1 MPTSL
6 VEKMQSA
13 APEIL
18 GERREVT
25 VLFLDI
31 VNYTTTAHSLDSEE
45 VYLLTDEAMRLLAE
59 VIYTYEGTIDKYTGD
74 GLMALFGVPIAH
86 ENDPE
91 RAVRAALEMQIALQ
105 PLRQRIMEKHG
116 VDLQTRIGVNT
127 GLVIAGRIGSD
138 LHVEYTVIGDT
149 VNLAD
154 RLQGAAEPGTVAV
167 SFATYQRTR
176 PLFQYRSLPP
186 ETIKGRPH
194 PVRMF
199 RPFALR
205 AKPGQVRGL
214 PGLQVPM
221 IGRQDG
227 LARLHHALDVIHQD
241 HHPRF
246 VLVTG
251 EAGLGKSRL
260 VAEFRSSLVQPDVS
274 IYQGNCLTYARSR
287 PFWPLASM
295 LRDMMQLS
303 EIDEGSVQLEALRSY
318 VAQVGLADDEIVP
331 YLTNVLGLEH
341 SDPRVQTRLHL
352 IDALTLQQMTHAALR
367 QVLLAEAHQAPSVLV
382 FEDLHWVDPASRD
395 FVEHLIET
403 VDDIPVM
410 LVLVSR
416 DAERQTVIRPL
427 VKAAEK
433 HPDRL
438 VDIQLQP
445 LSEDEGAL
453 LVDQLLPQ
461 TTRRAQAIKRSIAE
475 RAEGNPFYAE
485 EIIRMLIDQGGLRSK
500 EESYEVTAQAEE
512 ILQEVPGT
520 LVGLIQARL
529 DRLPEPLRRTL
540 QRAAVLGSTF
550 PTGLLKKLSDMSAE
564 QMSAHVSEL
573 ESRQLLVPGSP
584 ASAET
589 RAFAHTLIQEVA
601 YNTLLRRDRQK
612 LHGQVARALEEG
624 TFWLPDEQTE
634 ALAQHYA
641 ESTQPSRAISY
652 LISAAENAA
661 RRCANE
667 TAIQHYRRALD
678 LMDSLGIEHGDELLR
693 TQMGLGQALKF
704 VGEYPDAN
712 RILKSAL
719 RHLLQP
725 EVISVSESAI
735 PLWVEGLRELAD
747 IQMREGSPG
756 EAIAQLKAGLDVLGD
771 DGAQAFPHLWR
782 SLMDRLAW
790 VRFRQGDLE
799 EALALATSATTGAD
813 LEGVEDPMTVASL
826 FNTLGG
832 VSWQQGKLSEAIT
845 HVERSLNLYRPLGY
859 LWGMA
864 NASSNLGI
872 LYYRRGDWPKALD
885 EWQRTLELRQT
896 MGDVQLQ
903 AATLINLG
911 FLRTSMGEHELA
923 RRDLESALAMG
934 QRLGDNWH
942 IAHSRVGL
950 AQLALVQSRFDI
962 AEDDAQAALA
972 LSEGLGAGEIQV
984 QARWILAL
992 TQAGRGRVES
1002 GLESGLHALDLA
1014 RETGLVDLEADCLR
1028 VLGIL
1033 QSRMGNWL
1041 EGETRFHE
1049 SIELCLQQDDP
1060 YRQSLAH
1067 LEMGRM
1073 YQQLARAGDLAGAQ
1087 WQAKAASTLE
1097 KAAAAFEQ
1105 LGAAHDLQT
1114 AQELLRQ
1121 VQVQTIMD
1129 SPATLPAGERRTA
1142 AIVWLGLSPPPG
1154 ADEEAVFETIAL
1166 VLPSLIAIAEEYQ
1179 GQAVRRPDGL
1189 MVVFGAPVAFEDDSE
1204 RAVQTAARM
1213 LRTLD
1218 ELAQQSEVSLIR
1230 RIAVSEGN
1238 VVAGRIGPHF
1248 RADFAVRGDAVEAA
1262 QHLAESASPGRVWV
1276 TKPVRDSTERLF
1288 TYEAAPG
1295 TLLEQ
1300 LAELNPSALVGMREQ
1315 PRPARGLPGL
1325 VARFIGREAAL
1336 QEMAA
1341 LAAKLDQDMGGI
1353 VWIEGEP
1360 GIGKSRLMREF
1371 ASSLST
1377 VDVSAWEGS
1386 CSPQRSNYA
1395 FSLFSDLLGQALGLQ
1410 PSATPAQIRHR
1421 LDLSVE
1427 TWPGDARAMRPY
1439 LEVLLGVQPV
1449 GPDGQRLADL
1459 QPEQLR
1465 QQIFVALRR
1474 FFKSLSTGKPLV
1486 LILDDLHWVDPVSAE
1501 LLFFLV
1507 TMVASVPILFVC
1519 AQRRQ
1524 GADSPN
1530 DRLVRVQSLLPNQT
1544 VRLILE
1550 RLTVVESDMLL
1561 SELLPGVDLPP
1572 DLRSVILER
1581 SEGNPYFTEEFV
1593 RMLIEEGHVQERG
1606 EAWELDPAL
1615 ELADFPLPT
1624 SLETLLR
1631 SRIDALPDD
1640 LKQVMQY
1647 AAVMGAPFEASLV
1660 ESLPDLPAA
1669 RAALARLESRLLVRR
1684 GAEGDQWHFHHSL
1697 IETVT
1702 YNTMLRA
1709 RRRALHLKVAV
1720 ALEAR
1725 WAGAE
1730 AEHAEELA
1738 RHFSQADE
1746 DAKALQYLILAG
1758 ERAAARFANEEAL
1771 TFLEQAA
1778 QRLTTQPDAE
1788 DDLRWR
1794 IAASLG
1800 DVHRA
1805 MGHYEDSKMALEIG
1819 LALVEEKALPDSLRV
1834 GALRRLGETLQKQG
1848 ELDRADSHFGQAL
1861 ALLDRPEDREGQTEA
1876 ARLLWGISWSHFVQG
1891 QLDQALYA
1899 SESGLE
1905 YAQRAGA
1912 LGELA
1917 MIENL
1922 LGGIYYLRNEWAKA
1936 LTHTTRAMVL
1946 REQMGYTW
1954 GTASTLA
1961 NLGILAIQS
1970 GQLNKGRSFF
1980 ERSLALRQELGDV
1993 EGVATSH
2000 NNLGNLA
2007 RDQGRLDVAES
2018 HFEECVAVARPL
2030 KMGFQI
2036 AHSTMGLAQIY
2047 LWKGEIAAAQEAVA
2061 ASLAEATT
2069 IGAKDLLSEIH
2080 QVRSAI
2086 LSATND
2092 WDEAKQ
2098 AAKRA
2103 ISLAAETGNRS
2114 LQAAAWRAAA
2124 EVELQQ
2130 DKLAPAREAL
2140 ARAQEALADGNEDL
2154 EAGRIAAQVGR
2165 VALAE
2170 GANAE
2175 AKAILQAAREI
2186 FARLE
2191 ARRDLRQ
2198 VEKALR
2204 RLPSPGTSTPP
2215 ADAVA

>member
-1 MPTSL
+1 MPSSL
-6 VEKMQSA
+6 VEKMHSA
-13 APEIL
+13 APQIL

-31 VNYTTTAHSLDSEE
+31 VNFTTTAHTLGSEE

-116 VDLQTRIGVNT
+116 VDLQTRIGINT

-167 SFATYQRTR
+167 TFATYQRTR

-186 ETIKGRPH
+186 ETVKGRPH

-199 RPFALR
+199 RPCALR
-205 AKPGQVRGL
+205 ARPGQVRGL

-260 VAEFRSSLVQPDVS
+260 VAEFRNSLVQPDVS
-274 IYQGNCLTYARSR
+274 VFQGNCLTYARSR

-303 EIDEGSVQLEALRSY
+303 ETDEGGAQLEALRNY
-318 VAQVGLADDEIVP
+318 VQRVGLTDDEIVP

-341 SDPRVQTRLHL
+341 TDPKIQTRLHL
-352 IDALTLQQMTHAALR
+352 IDGMTLQQMTHGALR
-367 QVLLAEAHQAPSVLV
+367 QVLLAEAHEAPSVLV

-403 VDDIPVM
+403 VDDMPVM

-416 DAERQTVIRPL
+416 DVERETVIRPL
-427 VKAAEK
+427 VEAAEK

-461 TTRRAQAIKRSIAE
+461 TTRKAQAIKRSIAE

-485 EIIRMLIDQGGLRSK
+485 EIIRMLIDQGGLRAT
-500 EESYEVTAQAEE
+500 EHGYEVTSRAGE

-520 LVGLIQARL
+520 LIGLIQARL

-550 PTGLLKKLSDMSAE
+550 PTSLLTKLSDMSDK
-564 QMSAHVSEL
+564 QMGGHTGEL
-573 ESRQLLVPGSP
+573 ESRQLLVPGS
-584 ASAET
+584 SSSMDT

-601 YNTLLRRDRQK
+601 YSTLLRRDRQR
-612 LHGQVARALEEG
+612 LHGQVARVLEEG
-624 TFWLPDEQTE
+624 TYWLPDEQTE
-634 ALAQHYA
+634 ALARHYA
-641 ESTQPSRAISY
+641 ESAQPSRAIPY

-667 TAIQHYRRALD
+667 TAIQHHRRALS
-678 LMDSLGIEHGDELLR
+678 LMDSLGIDRGDELLR

-704 VGEYPDAN
+704 VGEYSDAN
-712 RILKSAL
+712 RILRSAL

-725 EVISVSESAI
+725 EVIAMSDSAV

-771 DGAQAFPHLWR
+771 EGARAFPHLWR
-782 SLMDRLAW
+782 SLIDRLAW

-799 EALALATSATTGAD
+799 EALTLASSATTGAD

-832 VSWQQGKLSEAIT
+832 ISWQQGRLSEAIT

-872 LYYRRGDWPKALD
+872 LYYRRGNWPRALD

-896 MGDVQLQ
+896 MGDIQLQ

-911 FLRTSMGEHELA
+911 FLRTSMGEHEPA
-923 RRDLESALAMG
+923 RMDLETALAMG
-934 QRLGDNWH
+934 QRLGDNFH

-950 AQLALVQSRFDI
+950 AQLELVQSQFD
-962 AEDDAQAALA
+962 AAQEHAQAALA

-992 TQAGRGRVES
+992 TQARSGMVEA
-1002 GLESGLHALDLA
+1002 GLESALQALDLA

-1033 QSRMGNWL
+1033 QARMGNWL
-1041 EGETRFHE
+1041 EAETRFHE

-1060 YRQSLAH
+1060 YRQSLAL

-1097 KAAAAFEQ
+1097 KAAASLEQ

-1121 VQVQTIMD
+1121 IQVQTIMD
-1129 SPATLPAGERRTA
+1129 SSTTLPAGERRTA
-1142 AIVWLGLSPPPG
+1142 AIVWLALSPPPG

-1166 VLPSLIAIAEEYQ
+1166 VLPSLTAIAEEYQ
-1179 GQAVRRPDGL
+1179 GQVVRRPDGL
-1189 MVVFGAPVAFEDDSE
+1189 MVVYGAPVAFEDDSE

-1213 LRTLD
+1213 LTTLD
-1218 ELAQQSEVSLIR
+1218 ELARQSEAPLLC
-1230 RIAVSEGN
+1230 RIAVSQGN
-1238 VVAGRIGPHF
+1238 VVAGRIGPRF

-1262 QHLAESASPGRVWV
+1262 RHLAESASPGTVWV
-1276 TKPVRDSTERLF
+1276 TGLVRDSTARLF
-1288 TYEAAPG
+1288 TFEAAPG
-1295 TLLEQ
+1295 TLLAQ
-1300 LAELNPSALVGMREQ
+1300 LAELDPSMLVGMREQ

-1325 VARFIGREAAL
+1325 EARFIGRDAAL

-1341 LAAKLDQDMGGI
+1341 LAAKLEQNMGGI

-1377 VDVSAWEGS
+1377 VDVSVWEGR

-1421 LDLSVE
+1421 VDLSVE
-1427 TWPGDARAMRPY
+1427 TWPSDARAMRPY

-1474 FFKSLSTGKPLV
+1474 FFKSLSTGQPLV

-1530 DRLVRVQSLLPNQT
+1530 DRLVRAQSLLPSQT

-1550 RLTVVESDMLL
+1550 RLTAVESDMLL
-1561 SELLPGVDLPP
+1561 NELLPGVNLPP
-1572 DLRSVILER
+1572 DLRTAILER
-1581 SEGNPYFTEEFV
+1581 SEGNPYFIEEFV
-1593 RMLIEEGHVQERG
+1593 RMLIEEQHVQERG
-1606 EAWELDPAL
+1606 DAWELDPDL
-1615 ELADFPLPT
+1615 ELAGFPLPT

-1640 LKQVMQY
+1640 LKQVMQF
-1647 AAVMGAPFEASLV
+1647 ASVMGAPFEAGLL
-1660 ESLPDLPAA
+1660 ESLPELPAV

-1702 YNTMLRA
+1702 YNTMLKA

-1720 ALEAR
+1720 ALETR
-1725 WAGAE
+1725 WESAE

-1746 DAKALQYLILAG
+1746 DAKALQYLVMAG

-1771 TFLEQAA
+1771 SFLEQAA

-1805 MGHYEDSKMALEIG
+1805 MGHYDDSKMALEIG
-1819 LALVEEKALPDSLRV
+1819 LALVEDKGLPDSLRV
-1834 GALRRLGETLQKQG
+1834 GALRRLGETLQKLG
-1848 ELDRADSHFGQAL
+1848 ELNIANTHFAQAL
-1861 ALLDRPEDREGQTEA
+1861 ALLDGPEDREGQTEA

-1891 QLDQALYA
+1891 QLDQALDA
-1899 SESGLE
+1899 SENGLE

-1922 LGGIYYLRNEWAKA
+1922 LGGIYYLRNEWSKA
-1936 LTHTTRAMVL
+1936 LAHTTRAMVL

-1954 GTASTLA
+1954 GTASTLS

-1970 GQLNKGRSFF
+1970 GQLSKGRSFF

-2007 RDQGRLDVAES
+2007 RDQGRLDVAEF
-2018 HFEECVAVARPL
+2018 HFEECVAVAGPL
-2030 KMGFQI
+2030 KMGFQT

-2047 LWKGEIAAAQEAVA
+2047 LWKGEIAAAQEAIA

-2069 IGAKDLLSEIH
+2069 IGAKDLLSEIY
-2080 QVRSAI
+2080 QVQSSI
-2086 LSATND
+2086 LSATSD
-2092 WDEAKQ
+2092 WDEANESTGK
-2098 AAKRA
+2098 A
-2103 ISLAAETGNRS
+2103 ISLAAATGNRS
-2114 LQAAAWRAAA
+2114 LEAAAWRAAA
-2124 EVELQQ
+2124 TVQLQQ
-2130 DKLAPAREAL
+2130 ERLASARESL
-2140 ARAQEALADGNEDL
+2140 AESQRALADGSDDL
-2154 EAGRIAAQVGR
+2154 EAGR
-2165 VALAE
+2165 VALLAGRIDQAQ
-2170 GANAE
+2170 GAYQEAE
-2175 AKAILQAAREI
+2175 ASLQAAREI
-2186 FARLE
+2186 FVRLE
-2191 ARRDLRQ
+2191 AQRDLQQ
-2198 VEKALR
+2198 VEDALR
-2204 RLPSPGTSTPP
+2204 RLPSREALTAS
-2215 ADAVA
+2215 AEAVI